1 MSLMSLSLK
10 KVIAPVV
17 VAGALLGGGIATTG
31 AAYAGTPA
39 AATSST
45 ATTGAHAVKAWVKA
59 HRREIRKAGVAVSAK
74 AIGVTPA
81 DLVTEL
87 RSGKS
92 IAQVA
97 SEHNVS
103 SQTVESALVKGADGK
118 IDKAVSANK
127 LNSTLADKIEAA
139 LPAYVAKAV
148 NHVFK

>member
-1 MSLMSLSLK
+1 MPLKSLSLK

-17 VAGALLGGGIATTG
+17 IAGALLGGGIATTG
-31 AAYAGTPA
+31 AAYASTPA
-39 AATSST
+39 ATPST

-103 SQTVESALVKGADGK
+103 SQTVESALVKGADSK
-118 IDKAVSANK
+118 VAKAVSTNK
-127 LNSTLADKIEAA
+127 LSSTLADKIEAA
-139 LPAYVAKAV
+139 LPGYVAKAV

>member
-1 MSLMSLSLK
+1 MSLKSLSLK
-10 KVIAPVV
+10 KIVAPVV

-39 AATSST
+39 ATSST
-45 ATTGAHAVKAWVKA
+45 TATGAHPVKAWVKA

-103 SQTVESALVKGADGK
+103 SQTVVSDLVKAADTK
-118 IDKAVSANK
+118 INEAVSANK
-127 LNSTLADKIEAA
+127 LSSTLANKIEAA
-139 LPAYVAKAV
+139 LPAYVTKAV

>member
-1 MSLMSLSLK
+1 MSLSLK
-10 KVIAPVV
+10 KIIAPVV
-17 VAGALLGGGIATTG
+17 IGGVLLGGGIATTG
-31 AAYAGTPA
+31 AAYASTPA
-39 AATSST
+39 AVAPSTS
-45 ATTGAHAVKAWVKA
+45 TTGAHSVKAWVKA

-74 AIGVTPA
+74 TIGVTPA

-97 SEHNVS
+97 GEHNVS

-118 IDKAVSANK
+118 INEAVSANK
-127 LNSTLADKIEAA
+127 LSSTLANKIEAA